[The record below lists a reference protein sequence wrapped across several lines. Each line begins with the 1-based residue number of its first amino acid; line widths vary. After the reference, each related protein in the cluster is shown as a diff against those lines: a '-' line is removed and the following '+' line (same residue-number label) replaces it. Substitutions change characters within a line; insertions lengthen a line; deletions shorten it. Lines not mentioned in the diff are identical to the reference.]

1 MTIHNAKWVFLQSN
15 ELNALFNICEL
26 VTQKPCGIYYKCP
39 FDYKYKTWLKRL
51 LKLDEGMEQNLWI

>member
-26 VTQKPCGIYYKCP
+26 VAQMVKILWNILYLSVKD
-39 FDYKYKTWLKRL
+39 FKMDSK
-51 LKLDEGMEQNLWI
+51 KLMILMIVSF